1 MHISF
6 IKSHVW
12 TIRQH
17 FPGDI
22 PGQLPKAPE
31 PWPHAYGAQ
40 VGDTF
45 QKLAPGW
52 HTCHLL
58 SNSWHWSGWHRNLLR
73 DMGGWPML
81 WKNLKPALFTLLWG
95 MRTQKLILSSRLRTL
110 LGRQVNP
117 LIYFVKP
124 FLGVQPVRW
133 GQCVLW
139 SWASLSS
146 SLQSLLQPT
155 VPNASHPGSEHLV
168 WGRVPHDQ
176 VF

>member
-1 MHISF
+1 MHESL

-22 PGQLPKAPE
+22 PGQLPKRPE

-45 QKLAPGW
+45 QQLAPGW
-52 HTCHLL
+52 HACHTCQQLAPG
-58 SNSWHWSGWHRNLLR
+58 WHWNLFR

-81 WKNLKPALFTLLWG
+81 WKNLKPALFILLWE
-95 MRTQKLILSSRLRTL
+95 MKTQKLILSSRLQTL
-110 LGRQVNP
+110 LGRWVNH
-117 LIYFVKP
+117 LIFFIKP
-124 FLGVQPVRW
+124 FLGVQPVWW

-139 SWASLSS
+139 SRASLSS

-168 WGRVPHDQ
+168 RGRISHD
-176 VF
+176 